1 MRVVGVGSGP
11 PVLFVPGTAGTG
23 PYWGSLVRA
32 LDGFRCLLLDRRSDS
47 EGRHRAM
54 LVLSSRPGY

>member
-1 MRVVGVGSGP
+1 
-11 PVLFVPGTAGTG
+11 VLFVPGTAGTG